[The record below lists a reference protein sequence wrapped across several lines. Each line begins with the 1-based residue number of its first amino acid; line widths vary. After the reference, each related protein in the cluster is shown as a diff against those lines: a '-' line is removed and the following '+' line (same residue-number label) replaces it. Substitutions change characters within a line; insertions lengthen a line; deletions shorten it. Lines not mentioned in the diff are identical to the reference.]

1 MVWCGVLSVEESG
14 QPKLPENPAGM
25 SATAAL
31 VWTETGPVKP
41 TVNQKPHLMEKNPIL
56 PSKLSEFPS

>member
-14 QPKLPENPAGM
+14 PPKLPEIPAGM

-41 TVNQKPHLMEKNPIL
+41 TVNQKPPLMEKNPIL
-56 PSKLSEFPS
+56 LSKLSEFPS

>member
-31 VWTETGPVKP
+31 VWTETGLAKP
-41 TVNQKPHLMEKNPIL
+41 TVNHKLPLKEKNPIL
-56 PSKLSEFPS
+56 LSKLS

>member
-25 SATAAL
+25 TATAAL
-31 VWTETGPVKP
+31 VWIEIGLARP
-41 TVNQKPHLMEKNPIL
+41 TVNQKRPLMEKNPIPL
-56 PSKLSEFPS
+56 SKLSEYPS